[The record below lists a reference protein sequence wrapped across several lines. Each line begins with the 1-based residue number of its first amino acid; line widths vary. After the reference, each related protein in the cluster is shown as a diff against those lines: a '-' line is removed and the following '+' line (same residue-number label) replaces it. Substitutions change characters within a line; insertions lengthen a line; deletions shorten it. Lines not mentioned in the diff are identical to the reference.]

1 MSQMKT
7 LTSIN
12 KSTYDDSYYGQITP
26 DSLRELVAALDAN
39 QVSLNKNG
47 NIALKCYVNKPEGG
61 GSSYFSVKWMPP
73 RDFTPAPASSPAPA
87 AEVDFDDDLPFN

>member
-12 KSTYDDSYYGQITP
+12 KSTYDDSYYGQISP

-47 NIALKCYVNKPEGG
+47 NIALKCYKNTPEGG
-61 GSSYFSVKWMPP
+61 GHPYISVKWMPP
-73 RDFTPAPASSPAPA
+73 RDAAPTFAPA
-87 AEVDFDDDLPFN
+87 APIAEAVFEDLPF

>member
-1 MSQMKT
+1 MSQFKT

-26 DSLRELVAALDAN
+26 DALRELVAALDSN

-47 NIALKCYVNKPEGG
+47 NIALKVYVNKPEGG

-73 RDFTPAPASSPAPA
+73 RDAAPAPA
-87 AEVDFDDDLPFN
+87 ATPAPSSDFEDDLPF

>member
-1 MSQMKT
+1 MSGMKT

-26 DSLRELVAALDAN
+26 DALRELADALVAN

-61 GSSYFSVKWMPP
+61 GSSYFSVKWMVP
-73 RDFTPAPASSPAPA
+73 RDFRSAPAAPA
-87 AEVDFDDDLPFN
+87 AEVDFDDDLPF

>member
-1 MSQMKT
+1 MSQFKT

-26 DSLRELVAALDAN
+26 DALRELVAALDSN

-47 NIALKCYVNKPEGG
+47 NISLKVYVNKPEGG
-61 GSSYFSVKWMPP
+61 GNSYFSVKWMPP
-73 RDFTPAPASSPAPA
+73 RDAAPAPA
-87 AEVDFDDDLPFN
+87 AQQSAATVEDFADDLPF

>member
-47 NIALKCYVNKPEGG
+47 NIALKAYVNKPEGG
-61 GSSYFSVKWMPP
+61 GSAYFSVKWMPP
-73 RDFTPAPASSPAPA
+73 RDFTPSQAAPVAVSN
-87 AEVDFDDDLPFN
+87 EVDFDDDLPF

>member
-47 NIALKCYVNKPEGG
+47 NIALKVYVNQPQGG

-73 RDFTPAPASSPAPA
+73 RDAAPAVAPA
-87 AEVDFDDDLPFN
+87 APVAEVVFEDLPF

>member
-1 MSQMKT
+1 MSQFKT

-26 DSLRELVAALDAN
+26 DALRELVAALDSN

-47 NIALKCYVNKPEGG
+47 NISLKVYVNKSEQGN
-61 GSSYFSVKWMPP
+61 SYFSVKWMPP
-73 RDFTPAPASSPAPA
+73 RDSAPAPVAAPA
-87 AEVDFDDDLPFN
+87 AEVDFDDDLPF

>member
-26 DSLRELVAALDAN
+26 DSLRELVAALDSN

-73 RDFTPAPASSPAPA
+73 RDAAPAFAPA
-87 AEVDFDDDLPFN
+87 APVAEVVFEDLPF

>member
-26 DSLRELVAALDAN
+26 DSLRELVAALDSN

-47 NIALKCYVNKPEGG
+47 NIALKVYVNKPEGG

-73 RDFTPAPASSPAPA
+73 RDFAPAPVAQAAPS
-87 AEVDFDDDLPFN
+87 AEVDFDDDLPF

>member
-1 MSQMKT
+1 MSQFKT

-26 DSLRELVAALDAN
+26 DALRELVAALDSN

-47 NIALKCYVNKPEGG
+47 NIALKVYVNKPEGG

-73 RDFTPAPASSPAPA
+73 RDAAPAPVATPAPSS
-87 AEVDFDDDLPFN
+87 DFEDDLPF